1 MLATGI
7 ARNIT
12 LERRASVEI
21 GGVTHEIAASVAI
34 PIDDIKELEAVYFDG
49 SSDGMASTQEE
60 APESSITLTNNHA
73 IVFPPEYE

>member
-21 GGVTHEIAASVAI
+21 GGVTHEVAASVAI
-34 PIDDIKELEAVYFDG
+34 PIDDVKELELVYVDG
-49 SSDGMASTQEE
+49 SSDRMASTQER
-60 APESSITLTNNHA
+60 APESSTTLTNNHA
-73 IVFPPEYE
+73 MVFPPEYE

>member
-21 GGVTHEIAASVAI
+21 GGVTHEVAASVAI
-34 PIDDIKELEAVYFDG
+34 PFDDVEDPHVGETD
-49 SSDGMASTQEE
+49 S
-60 APESSITLTNNHA
+60 
-73 IVFPPEYE
+73 

>member
-21 GGVTHEIAASVAI
+21 GGVTHEVAASVAI
-34 PIDDIKELEAVYFDG
+34 PIDDIKELEVVYVDG
-49 SSDGMASTQEE
+49 TYDGMASTQEV
-60 APESSITLTNNHA
+60 ATESSTTLTNNHA
-73 IVFPPEYE
+73 MVFPPEYE